1 MRLNEKALH
10 FSDTQFHQQHSRRL
24 QVNWPALK
32 LKTFC
37 ASWKKRHST
46 VDGLEQYRTAR
57 LHLKFSFYTFT
68 I

>member
-24 QVNWPALK
+24 QVNWADLK

-37 ASWKKRHST
+37 ASWKKNP
-46 VDGLEQYRTAR
+46 
-57 LHLKFSFYTFT
+57 
-68 I
+68 